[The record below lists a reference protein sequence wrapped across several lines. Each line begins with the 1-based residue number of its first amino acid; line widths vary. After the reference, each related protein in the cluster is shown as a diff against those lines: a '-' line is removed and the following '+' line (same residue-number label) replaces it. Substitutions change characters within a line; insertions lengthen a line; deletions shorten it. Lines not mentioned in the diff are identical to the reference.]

1 MERQATQPAAVP
13 SGRKRRRASSKKN
26 DEQKAQAL
34 DMQATQTPTSEL
46 VMALK
51 ALPRADDPPP
61 PQSVN
66 ELMEGTLKNYEEEC
80 VEEGT
85 VPTQLTTEVGD
96 SEDQELYQMETNL
109 NDLLYEA
116 CPFHPHQFIHCVN
129 PQTEFGQLRYKCPQ
143 EGCPVYLFEDTRE
156 VMLETLKEDTHPQV
170 RAQLQRGLL
179 KCQCGFTPKMKLS
192 RTTKNY
198 NKVFL
203 SCGSFLPGQEP
214 CGYFQWLHGPLWRP
228 REQAQPSLRR
238 WVNDNGKAPVRRWSD
253 GYVPVP
259 LLKKHCLDTGKDEH
273 IDGPLPREWLYG
285 KAPSFVSESQWA
297 EARRKESHRQWLNQ
311 FAESVK
317 AQEREFERRRH
328 LRKNFGSTDLF

>member
-1 MERQATQPAAVP
+1 
-13 SGRKRRRASSKKN
+13 
-26 DEQKAQAL
+26 
-34 DMQATQTPTSEL
+34 
-46 VMALK
+46 
-51 ALPRADDPPP
+51 
-61 PQSVN
+61 
-66 ELMEGTLKNYEEEC
+66 MEGTLKDYEEEC

-85 VPTQLTTEVGD
+85 VPSQLTTEVGD
-96 SEDQELYQMETNL
+96 SEDQDLDQMEANL

-143 EGCPVYLFEDTRE
+143 EGCPVYLFEDTRDI
-156 VMLETLKEDTHPQV
+156 MLDQLKEDTHPQV

-203 SCGSFLPGQEP
+203 SCGSFLTHAKP

-238 WVNDNGKAPVRRWSD
+238 RVNDNGKA
-253 GYVPVP
+253 PVP
-259 LLKKHCLDTGKDEH
+259 LLKKHCLDGPTPQPMHYETRGPTGWTSMAKTPIMPD
-273 IDGPLPREWLYG
+273 
-285 KAPSFVSESQWA
+285 
-297 EARRKESHRQWLNQ
+297 RQWLNQ
-311 FAESVK
+311 FAESAA
-317 AQEREFERRRH
+317 AQERERERRH
-328 LRKNFGSTDLF
+328 HFQSKFGSGTLF